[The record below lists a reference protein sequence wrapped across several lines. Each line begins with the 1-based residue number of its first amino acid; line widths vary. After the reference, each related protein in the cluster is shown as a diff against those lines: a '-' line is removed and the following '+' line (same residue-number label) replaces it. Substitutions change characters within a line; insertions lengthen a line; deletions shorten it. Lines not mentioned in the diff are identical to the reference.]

1 MTVTVALDVRCDWC
15 GIAIASMHPGLQRVA
30 LHRLDEA
37 LAALLE
43 NAKHRGH
50 AIGGP
55 PGRPLHLCRACHGRG
70 TPPVRLPPKP
80 KRTRKPKSK
89 PSPQVMSTGTE
100 GWHASCPP
108 CGWRSPK
115 IADHATAVQALE
127 EHDRTHDD
135 DTGVIHKTP
144 AVPQDTPRQGVLL

>member
-15 GIAIASMHPGLQRVA
+15 GIAIASMHPGLQRVP

-43 NAKHRGH
+43 RATGDRGGY

-70 TPPVRLPPKP
+70 TPPVRLPAKP
-80 KRTRKPKSK
+80 KRKARVVPGSAG
-89 PSPQVMSTGTE
+89 S
-100 GWHASCPP
+100 
-108 CGWRSPK
+108 
-115 IADHATAVQALE
+115 
-127 EHDRTHDD
+127 
-135 DTGVIHKTP
+135 P
-144 AVPQDTPRQGVLL
+144 AVVAAVTS